1 MKDGLATCHLRCTHM
16 RSDSV
21 VRVLTAALTP
31 LVRASAPPYG
41 VQGNVASVW
50 PRTCT
55 RTTPT
60 HQILG
65 SLSYTRE
72 IQTCSEKFRQ
82 GVPLTRI
89 LTPSAPLTHPRT
101 ERVWLCDQ
109 LGGPVVWVGGRF
121 GVNGP
126 QSQTPPE
133 GTAAPC
139 GTKGAPLCVDGIEGC
154 VCVACCALPSVPC
167 AL

>member
-1 MKDGLATCHLRCTHM
+1 MVGVHAAVHDLLQKLLSRIAVDIYLFLLSSHAPSCRHTLAPTPAPSLILTL
-16 RSDSV
+16 
-21 VRVLTAALTP
+21 VLAPSPPLTP
-31 LVRASAPPYG
+31 
-41 VQGNVASVW
+41 
-50 PRTCT
+50 PR
-55 RTTPT
+55 P
-60 HQILG
+60 
-65 SLSYTRE
+65 
-72 IQTCSEKFRQ
+72 
-82 GVPLTRI
+82 
-89 LTPSAPLTHPRT
+89 